1 MDRENVFDIHTAA
14 LLCFALSAEMP
25 WSPNAPLWPCA
36 GLRRALKGE
45 AHRGQGPAAG
55 LTSRLVNEHTVD
67 VLIRFEASTN
77 QMDLGNSQVT
87 GSFRDPL
94 HQSLVGILGL

>member
-1 MDRENVFDIHTAA
+1 MSVREFNIGIKIRLLVKDKKTCVHSISQKKMDRENVFDIHTAA

-45 AHRGQGPAAG
+45 VG
-55 LTSRLVNEHTVD
+55 
-67 VLIRFEASTN
+67 
-77 QMDLGNSQVT
+77 
-87 GSFRDPL
+87 GSG
-94 HQSLVGILGL
+94 GII